1 MVGTAGQCALRWGVA
16 LKIDIPTIFEHM
28 PSRYIAGATETNKSF
43 YFSIGDHKFTV
54 KVDPKTCQVE
64 PGKTVDQADIVLKTT
79 PELFLKMVVHGKM
92 PSPLDIAR
100 GKIKT
105 NDPRGL
111 ATLKSMFDFSEV

>member
-1 MVGTAGQCALRWGVA
+1 MIVCARSCALGWGVA

-28 PSRYIAGATETNKSF
+28 PSRYIAGSAEANKSF

-54 KVDPKTCQVE
+54 KVDPQSCQVE
-64 PGKTVDQADIVLKTT
+64 SGKTIEQADIVLKTT

-92 PSPLDIAR
+92 PGPLDIAR

-105 NDPRGL
+105 NDPGGL
-111 ATLKSMFDFSEV
+111 ASLKSMFDFSGV